1 LSWRRRKKRASRAG
15 SAISGKEIRVALLGY
30 GLGGAVFH
38 APLIAATP
46 GLRLDYVVTSNP
58 DRREQA
64 RRAHRDATLLDSA
77 DELWKRADDVDLAV
91 VATPNR
97 AHVPLARSA
106 LEVGL
111 AVVVDKPFA
120 PTSAAAREVTDEAQR
135 RGQMLTVFQNRRW
148 DGDMLTLQRLL
159 AENALGPVLRF
170 ESRYERWRPELKAG
184 WREFAAAE
192 EAGGILYDLGS
203 HLIDQALVLF
213 GPVSSVYA
221 ELDRR
226 RPGAEVDDDAFVA
239 LTHESGTHSHLW
251 MNAVAAQLGPRMR
264 VLGRHAAYTKYGLD
278 PQEEALRAGGR
289 PGTPGWGEEP
299 RECWGLVGAG
309 DDLRPVK
316 TEPGAYERFY
326 EGVVAALQE
335 GAPPPV
341 DPRDSIAVLEIIE
354 AARAGGN
361 GGKPGV

>member
-1 LSWRRRKKRASRAG
+1 
-15 SAISGKEIRVALLGY
+15 VALLGY
-30 GLGGAVFH
+30 GLGGAAFH

-58 DRREQA
+58 DRREQL
-64 RRAHRDATLLDSA
+64 RRADPDATPLGSA
-77 DELWKRADDVDLAV
+77 DELWKLADRVDLAI

-97 AHVPLARSA
+97 THVPLTRTA
-106 LEVGL
+106 LDAGL
-111 AVVVDKPFA
+111 AVVVDKPLA
-120 PTSAAAREVTDEAQR
+120 PSSAEARQLVDEAQQ
-135 RGQMLTVFQNRRW
+135 RGRLLTVFQNRRW
-148 DGDMLTLQRLL
+148 DGDMLTVQRLV

-170 ESRYERWRPELKAG
+170 ESRYERWRPVPKTD
-184 WREFAAAE
+184 WRELAAPE

-221 ELDRR
+221 ELDQR
-226 RPGAEVDDDAFVA
+226 RPGVAVDDDVFVA
-239 LTHESGTHSHLW
+239 LTHESGTRSHLW
-251 MNAVAAQLGPRMR
+251 MSAVAAQPGPRMR
-264 VLGRHAAYTKYGLD
+264 VLGQRAAYTKYGLD

-289 PGTPGWGEEP
+289 PGRAGWGEEP
-299 RECWGLVGAG
+299 RERWGLLGAEP
-309 DDLRPVK
+309 DLRPVA

-326 EGVVAALQE
+326 SGIVAALRE

-354 AARAGGN
+354 AAREREAES
-361 GGKPGV
+361 